1 MGASGAAFSAISGKP
16 QLRQIVG
23 IALPFLAFIL
33 SFVITACTTAPPLRD
48 DGATL
53 DATDRPFQISGRLSA
68 KRGTAGAAANF
79 EWDHAGNRDR
89 IDLASP
95 FGQVYARI
103 DGTPERIVVERPG
116 GAPEAYS
123 DWSAMTIALLGAP
136 VPLND
141 LAFWVRGAARA
152 GARAS
157 VERDAQGRVLV
168 LRQQAWEI
176 VYTYPDDAP
185 SASPARL
192 VLKYPDVEP
201 VEVRVVVDRW
211 NATNP

>member
-1 MGASGAAFSAISGKP
+1 MRSSGAAPRATSGKAP
-16 QLRQIVG
+16 RRIVG
-23 IALPFLAFIL
+23 IALPVLALVL
-33 SFVITACTTAPPLRD
+33 SFVITACTTAPLLRD

-53 DATDRPFQISGRLSA
+53 DATDQPFHIGGRLSA
-68 KRGTAGAAANF
+68 KRGSAGATANF

-89 IDLASP
+89 IDFASP

-116 GAPEAYS
+116 GATEAYS

-136 VPLND
+136 VPMND

-152 GARAS
+152 GTRAS

-176 VYTYPDDAP
+176 VYTYSDDAP
-185 SASPARL
+185 SARPARV